1 MLDFDYLDYVEWG
14 VNFALRKFYKILIMM
29 LLLCHLTPMLLKQ
42 SESFAREFGIYTRYF
57 FTNWSWN
64 FELYRNRDSGMCWIM
79 NNLWKR
85 KKSYCDFLTLTLT
98 YLNPSLSQ
106 FRPSRQL
113 LSIINIW
120 ILSLR
125 KSSFQNVQL
134 FLGKWRSVSSSCWSR
149 IWVVEAIISGLLYAT
164 VFLEFI
170 WTT

>member
-1 MLDFDYLDYVEWG
+1 M
-14 VNFALRKFYKILIMM
+14 K
-29 LLLCHLTPMLLKQ
+29 
-42 SESFAREFGIYTRYF
+42 
-57 FTNWSWN
+57 
-64 FELYRNRDSGMCWIM
+64 
-79 NNLWKR
+79 

-170 WTT
+170 WTKVKIEEKEGKQTKLIKLSSQIDRINKDNSNEQFITMSILNFLLLN